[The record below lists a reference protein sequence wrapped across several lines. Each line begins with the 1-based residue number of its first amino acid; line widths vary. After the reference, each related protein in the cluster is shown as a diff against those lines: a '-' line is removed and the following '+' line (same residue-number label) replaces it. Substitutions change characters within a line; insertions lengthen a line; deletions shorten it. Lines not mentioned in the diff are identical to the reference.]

1 MKAAE
6 CHLLIFER
14 HFSPEKRCRPP
25 SGWGIMPSACFSA
38 ALTRGLVEGASAGQ
52 HVAAGA
58 AWVDLPQA
66 NPSGRASR
74 ERASQYPQRSRPTE
88 QRHNDERREPR
99 RSLRSSPQDET
110 VGRRRGKNRQIASA
124 LRVAEI
130 QAKGHKAFGFVAW
143 HGGQLFWL
151 GACSPLRGCSRQAAL
166 PAAHGL
172 PGRCFASAT
181 ASMRL
186 NQRFLSW

>member
-6 CHLLIFER
+6 YHLLIFER

-25 SGWGIMPSACFSA
+25 LGWGIMPSAYFSA
-38 ALTRGLVEGASAGQ
+38 PLPRGLVECASAGQ
-52 HVAAGA
+52 HVAVGA

-66 NPSGRASR
+66 NPSGRAAR
-74 ERASQYPQRSRPTE
+74 ERASQYPQRSRPSE

-99 RSLRSSPQDET
+99 RSLRSSPEDET
-110 VGRRRGKNRQIASA
+110 VGRRRGKNRQMVLA
-124 LRVAEI
+124 LRVPGI
-130 QAKGHKAFGFVAW
+130 TGRG
-143 HGGQLFWL
+143 LCWL
-151 GACSPLRGCSRQAAL
+151 RGYSPLRGCSCQAAL

-181 ASMRL
+181 A
-186 NQRFLSW
+186 

>member
-6 CHLLIFER
+6 RQLLIFER

-25 SGWGIMPSACFSA
+25 SGWWIMPSACFSA
-38 ALTRGLVEGASAGQ
+38 PPPRGLVEVASAGQ

-66 NPSGRASR
+66 NPTGRASR
-74 ERASQYPQRSRPTE
+74 KRASQYPYRSRPSE
-88 QRHNDERREPR
+88 QRSNDERREPR
-99 RSLRSSPQDET
+99 RSLRSSPKDET
-110 VGRRRGKNRQIASA
+110 VGRRRGKNRQMASA
-124 LRVAEI
+124 LRVAAI
-130 QAKGHKAFGFVAW
+130 TGRG
-143 HGGQLFWL
+143 LCWL
-151 GACSPLRGCSRQAAL
+151 GTYSPLRGCSCQAAL

-181 ASMRL
+181 AFRNGL
-186 NQRFLSW
+186 YAI